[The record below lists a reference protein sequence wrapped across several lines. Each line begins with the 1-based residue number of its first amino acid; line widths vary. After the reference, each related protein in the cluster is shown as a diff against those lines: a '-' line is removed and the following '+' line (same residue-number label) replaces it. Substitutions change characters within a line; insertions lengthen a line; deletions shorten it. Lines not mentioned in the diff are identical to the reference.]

1 MFYLFYNTTT
11 MITPDSTT
19 AILDAADIL
28 FVKKG
33 YGYVSLEEISSEANI
48 KETELRQQFPNE
60 ALICTAWLEK
70 KHVNSDKVHNA
81 ILMENK
87 PACQKVQDYFTSLAD
102 YMKANQFRGCPFSN
116 TAAGM
121 SREERDS
128 ELQKIITE
136 HKNSLREFLLALAV
150 DINPDKSD
158 VLGDSLFLLYSG
170 ATTESRNMGTLDPIF
185 SAQKAAEALCD
196 VYS

>member
-1 MFYLFYNTTT
+1 
-11 MITPDSTT
+11 MITPSSTS
-19 AILDAADIL
+19 AILEAADVL
-28 FVKKG
+28 FIDKG
-33 YGYVSLEEISSEANI
+33 YGYVSLEEISSQANI
-48 KETELRQQFPNE
+48 TETELRQQFPNE
-60 ALICTAWLEK
+60 ALICTAWLEE

-87 PACQKVQDYFTSLAD
+87 PACQKVEEYFKALGE
-102 YMKANQFRGCPFSN
+102 YMKENQFRGCPFSN

-128 ELQKIITE
+128 QLQKIITE

-158 VLGDSLFLLYSG
+158 VLGDALFLLYSG
-170 ATTESRNMGTLDPIF
+170 ATTESRNLGTLDPIF
-185 SAQKAAEALCD
+185 AAQKAALALCD